1 MNKIDTKLNI
11 KYDII
16 LKLKKLEDEK
26 KQAKDIFEEKIS
38 KYKIN
43 YDKKIK
49 SLDSLINIQLKKGL
63 ENNFFEKVTERKAKR
78 LLTYEKALQVFDTL
92 ISLTVNKQVI
102 RNLNTAKKQI
112 QNYDTHE
119 VVYINESINGKTKY
133 KLSK

>member
-63 ENNFFEKVTERKAKR
+63 ENNLFQEVTERKAKR

-102 RNLNTAKKQI
+102 RNLNTAKEQI
-112 QNYDTHE
+112 QNYDTHQ
-119 VVYINESINGKTKY
+119 VVYVNESINGKTKY